1 MINPLLAATDGYL
14 PGRTPFTMATSGYLG
29 AGAAVR
35 IEYHGGGQ
43 RGDAWDL
50 IVDDRE
56 LETLIMQDDDE
67 LMEIILHT
75 ILSGV
80 LD

>member
-29 AGAAVR
+29 AGAVR
-35 IEYHGGGQ
+35 VEYYGGGQ

-50 IVDDRE
+50 KYDDRE
-56 LETLIMQDDDE
+56 LEILIRQEDDE